1 VPACSSLRSLSCLPG
16 LLLLIA
22 GFACRT
28 VVVQEGA
35 IVTPVPDRPLT
46 AESVAATLPGYDFEE
61 HRIAAED
68 GTSLYA
74 VFLRRPDAR
83 LVVLFFGGNQYRI
96 SEYGIETATAL
107 APLGASLMLVD
118 FRGYGRSEGAPT
130 LALLLSDALVVYD
143 FLTALPGVEPRRVVV
158 HGHSLGSF
166 LAGHVAANRPTG
178 GVVLQSSVTTAE
190 EWVGSLPPWWMRPFV
205 RMRPAES
212 LRGRGNLEAVRRLDE
227 PLLVMV
233 GSEDRVTRPGL
244 SRELYAAAAVPP
256 GRKRLAILN
265 GAGHNDLERHPDF
278 RKVYGSFLALVEG
291 QASGK
296 PETGSE

>member
-1 VPACSSLRSLSCLPG
+1 VPACSSLGSLSCLPC
-16 LLLLIA
+16 LLLVCGI
-22 GFACRT
+22 ACRT
-28 VVVQEGA
+28 VVVHEGA
-35 IVTPVPDRPLT
+35 IVTPVADRPLS
-46 AESVAATLPGYDFEE
+46 AESVAANLPGYGFEE

-74 VFLRRPDAR
+74 VFLRRPEAR

-96 SEYGIETATAL
+96 SEYGLATATVL

-118 FRGYGRSEGAPT
+118 FRGYGRSEGTPN

-143 FLTALPGVEPRRVVV
+143 SLTTLPGVEPRRVVV

-166 LAGHVAANRPTG
+166 LAGHVAAHRPTG

-190 EWVGSLPPWWMRPFV
+190 EWVSSLPPWWMRPFV

-233 GSEDRVTRPGL
+233 GSEDRVTRPGF
-244 SRELYAAAAVPP
+244 SRELYEAAAVSP

-265 GAGHNDLERHPDF
+265 RAGHNDLERHPDF
-278 RKVYGSFLALVEG
+278 RKVYGSFLAMVEDE
-291 QASGK
+291 ASTK
-296 PETGSE
+296 SDTGSE